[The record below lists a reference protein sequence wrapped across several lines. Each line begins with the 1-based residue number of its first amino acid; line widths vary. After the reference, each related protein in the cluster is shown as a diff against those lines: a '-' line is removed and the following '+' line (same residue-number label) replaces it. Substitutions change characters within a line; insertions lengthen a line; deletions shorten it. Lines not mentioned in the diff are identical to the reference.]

1 MTLAKGDLLGPYE
14 IVAPLGAGG
23 MGEVYRARDTRLG
36 RDVAV
41 KVLPKELAADTG
53 RLRRFEQEA
62 RAASALQHPNI
73 LVVLDVGT
81 RGDAPYLVTE
91 LLEGQTL
98 RERLSTGPLSPRNV
112 LDIAIPVAQGLAAAH
127 EKGIVHRDLKPENL
141 FITRDGFVKILDFGI
156 AKLVM
161 PETEGVSQ
169 LPTDMPQT
177 TGSGVILGTVAYMS
191 PEQATGRSVDARS
204 DQFSLGTILYEM
216 LAGRRPFDRET
227 SAETLVA
234 ILREDPEGL
243 GILSPG
249 TPPVLTW
256 IVERCLAKD
265 PAERYLSTRDLAHE
279 LKAVREHLS
288 RASGPTGTSGAI
300 GAAAAP
306 PRGRRPF
313 DAKIVGALGL
323 AAAVVLGAGFL
334 LGRGGRSPSDQ
345 PVFTPL
351 TFRRGI
357 IHRARFAPDGR
368 TVI

>member
-41 KVLPKELAADTG
+41 KVLPKELTADTG

-81 RGDAPYLVTE
+81 SGDTPYFVTE

-98 RERLSTGPLSPRNV
+98 RERLSMGPLSPRNA

-141 FITRDGFVKILDFGI
+141 FVTRDGFVKILDFGI

-169 LPTDMPQT
+169 LPTAMPQT

-191 PEQATGRSVDARS
+191 PEQAAGRSVDARS
-204 DQFSLGTILYEM
+204 DQFSFGTILYEM
-216 LAGRRPFDRET
+216 LGGRRPFDRET

-243 GILSPG
+243 GNLRPG

-288 RASGPTGTSGAI
+288 RASGPSGTSSVI
-300 GAAAAP
+300 GAGAVP
-306 PRGRRPF
+306 PRDGRLF
-313 DAKIVGALGL
+313 DAKILASLGL
-323 AAAVVLGAGFL
+323 AAAIVLGAGFL
-334 LGRGGRSPSDQ
+334 LGRWAPEGWARSTAPATLASSARSPSS
-345 PVFTPL
+345 
-351 TFRRGI
+351 
-357 IHRARFAPDGR
+357 
-368 TVI
+368 